1 MGTSSATVTPGGLL
15 PPGATLYLVMEMA
28 ECPPTA
34 SGLLQ
39 QLRDAGFNLDDE
51 VHAPMLSALRRAG
64 ACVFLPLRRPGVIK
78 DARATLGDRGRA

>member
-39 QLRDAGFNLDDE
+39 QLRDAGFSLDDE
-51 VHAPMLSALRRAG
+51 VHAPVLSALRHAG
-64 ACVFLPLRRPGVIK
+64 ARVFLPLCRPGATQ
-78 DARATLGDRGRA
+78 DTRAALDDRGRA